1 MLVDS
6 LLVLALGSAFVFFL
20 KLKVMGA
27 LNAGHW
33 VMIIVVCLV
42 EFLLL
47 YVNMQLLPMI
57 AEVDLPFLKQVKTQ
71 SFSA

>member
-42 EFLLL
+42 EFCCFTSTC
-47 YVNMQLLPMI
+47 N
-57 AEVDLPFLKQVKTQ
+57 FCR
-71 SFSA
+71 